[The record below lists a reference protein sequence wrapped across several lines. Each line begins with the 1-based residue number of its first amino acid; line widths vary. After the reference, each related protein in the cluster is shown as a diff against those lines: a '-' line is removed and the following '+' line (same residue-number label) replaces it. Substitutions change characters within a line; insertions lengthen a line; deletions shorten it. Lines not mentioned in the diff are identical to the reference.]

1 MHAAPADDVEWLPDS
16 NTVVT
21 AGFDEVVSLYD
32 VRRDLVRAQPLPA
45 SDVRGEGHTF
55 LMPEP
60 SDELVV
66 LSEDGPGRR
75 YPLDPARWL
84 ARACDVAGRDLTQ
97 VEWDRYLPGR
107 PYEPVCDLSHG
118 E

>member
-66 LSEDGPGRR
+66 LSEDGPGAGTRSIPR
-75 YPLDPARWL
+75 GGWPAP
-84 ARACDVAGRDLTQ
+84 ATSPAGT
-97 VEWDRYLPGR
+97 
-107 PYEPVCDLSHG
+107 
-118 E
+118 

>member
-1 MHAAPADDVEWLPDS
+1 VDAEWLPDS

-32 VRRDLVRAQPLPA
+32 VQRDLVRAQPLPA
-45 SDVRGEGHTF
+45 TDVRGEGHTF

-60 SDELVV
+60 TDELVV

-84 ARACDVAGRDLTQ
+84 ARACDVAGRDLTRA
-97 VEWDRYLPGR
+97 EWDRYLPDR
-107 PYEPVCDLSHG
+107 PYEAVCDLTDG